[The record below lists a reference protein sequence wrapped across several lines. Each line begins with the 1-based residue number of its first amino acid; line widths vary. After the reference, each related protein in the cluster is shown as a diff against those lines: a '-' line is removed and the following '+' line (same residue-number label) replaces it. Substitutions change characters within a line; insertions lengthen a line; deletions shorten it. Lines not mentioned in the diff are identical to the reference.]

1 MSKKIETF
9 GLTLGRRVGKRYTV
23 QGLLGWGSEGEVYRV
38 QDRDTGIVRAAKIY
52 FPHIDPDRRLSI
64 RHARKLDKLRRCPVV
79 LQYHHS
85 EDITIRR
92 QPTIAVI
99 SELCEGLPL
108 WSWVQQHRGK
118 RLSPFVAM
126 TVLYHLVRGLEDV
139 HDMGEYH
146 SDVHS
151 ENILIRP
158 RGVGFELKLID
169 FYEWGKP
176 TKTKMQ
182 QDVLDAIYVF
192 YEILGGRP
200 HYASLSAEAKQICVG
215 LQTHKIL
222 TRYPTI
228 TSLRR
233 HLENFSSVTPGWQS
247 NGPVRKQTK
256 H

>member
-1 MSKKIETF
+1 MPKKIETF
-9 GLTLGRRVGKRYTV
+9 NLTPGRRIGKRYTV
-23 QGLLGWGSEGEVYRV
+23 EGLLGWGSEGEVYRV

-85 EDITIRR
+85 EDLVIQR
-92 QPTIAVI
+92 QHTIAVI
-99 SELCEGLPL
+99 SELCEGIPL

-118 RLSPFVAM
+118 RLSPFVAIN
-126 TVLYHLVRGLEDV
+126 VLYHLVCGLEGV

-151 ENILIRP
+151 ENILIQP
-158 RGVGFELKLID
+158 RGIGFEIKLID
-169 FYEWGKP
+169 FYEWGSP
-176 TKTKMQ
+176 TKPKLQ

-192 YEILGGRP
+192 YEILGGRA
-200 HYASLSAEAKQICVG
+200 HYAKLPIEAKQICIG
-215 LQTHKIL
+215 LQTSKIL
-222 TRYPTI
+222 VRFPTI

-233 HLENFSSVTPGWQS
+233 HLEKFDSATPGWQS
-247 NGPVRKQTK
+247 NGPIRISSAR
-256 H
+256 